1 MPNSKITEILK
12 YNAADRF
19 YFFFPR
25 FAKKKKKNQF
35 SYFNSKRKTDL
46 HVFHS
51 LKILIHMT
59 AFNLMQRCLKTNSSL
74 LNFFFFASTINI
86 NSCKLIQFFP

>member
-19 YFFFPR
+19 YFFFQDLQ
-25 FAKKKKKNQF
+25 KKKKNQF

-46 HVFHS
+46 FHS

-74 LNFFFFASTINI
+74 LNFFF
-86 NSCKLIQFFP
+86 LLQQ